1 MENFQRNIIGVR
13 FSKVGKIYH
22 FDGSHIEDLKMGDPV
37 IVETS
42 RGMQLGF
49 VAQITNKPAENLDGG
64 VKPIQRKATPRDLL
78 LRQGWQQKEE
88 EAVSVCKARSVEIRL
103 VGVKIITSE
112 YSFDGSR
119 LTFFFST
126 ESEDGRADL
135 KSLRSDMQKQY
146 APAQVE
152 LRQVG
157 PRDVAKILGG
167 MGACGLESRCCA
179 QFLTDF
185 SSISI
190 KMAKEQN
197 ISLTPA
203 EITGMCGRLRCCL
216 SYEYEVY
223 TEARLRLPRR
233 KARVKTPLGEGKIID
248 VAPLREVIFVEIPD
262 VGMREFPV
270 SDITVLDSDE
280 SQGVK
285 PPCENCPKPKSNN
298 TEEKSE

>member
-1 MENFQRNIIGVR
+1 MNQQVENIIGVR

-22 FDGSHIEDLKMGDPV
+22 FDGSHLQDLKMGDAV

-42 RGMQLGF
+42 RGLQLGF
-49 VAQITNKPAENLDGG
+49 VAQITNKTKEIPEGG
-64 VKPIQRKATPRDLL
+64 IKPIQRRATPRDLL

-88 EAVSVCKARSVEIRL
+88 EAVSVCKSRSIEIRL
-103 VGVKIITSE
+103 SGIKIISAE

-126 ESEDGRADL
+126 ENEDGRADL

-146 APAQVE
+146 SPATVE
-152 LRQVG
+152 MRQVG

-167 MGACGLESRCCA
+167 MGACGLENRCCA

-216 SYEYEVY
+216 GYEYETY
-223 TEARLRLPRR
+223 TEARQRLPRR
-233 KARVKTPLGEGKIID
+233 KARVKTPLGEGKVID
-248 VAPLREVIFVEIPD
+248 VAPLREVIFVEIPEM
-262 VGMREFPV
+262 GMREFPV
-270 SDITVLDSDE
+270 SDIQILDSAE
-280 SQGVK
+280 QTGIK
-285 PPCENCPKPKSNN
+285 PPCQNCKKTDNS
-298 TEEKSE
+298 EEGKSE

>member
-1 MENFQRNIIGVR
+1 M
-13 FSKVGKIYH
+13 
-22 FDGSHIEDLKMGDPV
+22 
-37 IVETS
+37 
-42 RGMQLGF
+42 
-49 VAQITNKPAENLDGG
+49 
-64 VKPIQRKATPRDLL
+64 
-78 LRQGWQQKEE
+78 RQGWQQKEE

-103 VGVKIITSE
+103 AGIKIIAAE

-126 ESEDGRADL
+126 ENEDGRADL

-146 APAQVE
+146 SPAQVE
-152 LRQVG
+152 LRQIG

-167 MGACGLESRCCA
+167 MGACGLELRCCA

-216 SYEYEVY
+216 SYEFEVY
-223 TEARLRLPRR
+223 TEARSRLPRR
-233 KARVKTPLGEGKIID
+233 KARVKTPLGEGKVFD
-248 VAPLREVIFVEIPD
+248 VAPLREVVFVEIPE
-262 VGMREFPV
+262 VGMREVPHR
-270 SDITVLDSDE
+270 
-280 SQGVK
+280 
-285 PPCENCPKPKSNN
+285 
-298 TEEKSE
+298 

>member
-1 MENFQRNIIGVR
+1 MELQNLVIIGVR

-22 FDGSHIEDLKMGDPV
+22 FDGSDLKDLKMGDPV

-42 RGMQLGF
+42 RGLQLGYI
-49 VAQITNKPAENLDGG
+49 AQITTADPAHKDNSI
-64 VKPIQRKATPRDLL
+64 KPIQRKATPRDLL

-88 EAVSVCKARSVEIRL
+88 ESVSVCKARAIEIRL
-103 VGVKIITSE
+103 SGIKIISAE

-126 ESEDGRADL
+126 ENDDGRADL

-152 LRQVG
+152 LRQIG
-157 PRDVAKILGG
+157 PRDVAKVLGG
-167 MGACGLESRCCA
+167 MGACGLETRCCS

-216 SYEYEVY
+216 SYEFEAY
-223 TEARLRLPRR
+223 TEARKRLPRR
-233 KARVKTPLGEGKIID
+233 KARVKTPLGDGKVID
-248 VAPLREVIFVEIPD
+248 VAPLREVVFVDIPE
-262 VGMREFPV
+262 VGMREFPAAE
-270 SDITVLDSDE
+270 IQIIDSSE
-280 SQGVK
+280 QGNQK
-285 PPCENCPKPKSNN
+285 PPCQDCPKKPEDSGGNG
-298 TEEKSE
+298 E

>member
-1 MENFQRNIIGVR
+1 
-13 FSKVGKIYH
+13 
-22 FDGSHIEDLKMGDPV
+22 MGDPV

-49 VAQITNKPAENLDGG
+49 VAQITNKTIESPDGG
-64 VKPIQRKATPRDLL
+64 VKPIQRRATPRDLL
-78 LRQGWQQKEE
+78 LRQGWQQREE

-103 VGVKIITSE
+103 AGIKIIAAE

-126 ESEDGRADL
+126 ENEDGRADL

-146 APAQVE
+146 SPAQVE
-152 LRQVG
+152 LRQIG

-216 SYEYEVY
+216 SYEFEFY
-223 TEARLRLPRR
+223 TEARQRLPRR
-233 KARVKTPLGEGKIID
+233 KARVKTPLGEGKVFD
-248 VAPLREVIFVEIPD
+248 VAPLREVVFVEIPE
-262 VGMREFPV
+262 VGMREFPASEV
-270 SDITVLDSDE
+270 ILLDSSE
-280 SQGVK
+280 VQGNK
-285 PPCENCPKPKSNN
+285 PPCENCPKSESSKP
-298 TEEKSE
+298 EE

>member
-1 MENFQRNIIGVR
+1 MTLPGKTYLGIR

-22 FDGSHIEDLKMGDPV
+22 FDGSEFPGLKNGDPV

-42 RGMQLGF
+42 RGLQLGF
-49 VAQITNKPAENLDGG
+49 VAQITEELKQIPEGG
-64 VKPIQRKATPRDLL
+64 VKPILRQANPRDLL
-78 LRQGWQQKEE
+78 LRQSWQQKEE
-88 EAVSVCKARSVEIRL
+88 EAISVCKARSVEIRL
-103 VGVKIITSE
+103 SGIKIISAE

-126 ESEDGRADL
+126 ENEDGRADL

-146 APAQVE
+146 SPATIE
-152 LRQVG
+152 FRQIG

-216 SYEYEVY
+216 SYEFEFY
-223 TEARLRLPRR
+223 TEARLHLPRR
-233 KARVKTPLGEGKIID
+233 KSRVSTPQGEGKVID
-248 VAPLREVIFVEIPD
+248 VAPLREVVFVEIPEL
-262 VGMREFPV
+262 GMREFPI
-270 SDITVLDSDE
+270 SEIRVLDGDNSNT
-280 SQGVK
+280 K
-285 PPCENCPKPKSNN
+285 NTPCDNCPKQNEGKENKHN
-298 TEEKSE
+298 